1 MNQQNAAMSSMH
13 HGLLLSFII
22 FTSLLATAYAALA
35 GKADVINVKIMR
47 KSQGAYSFDIT
58 VRSDDTGWDKYA
70 DRWEI
75 VAPSGEVIAQ
85 RILQH
90 PHETEQPF
98 TRSLSGVAIPESVR
112 SVTVRAHDKVEGFG
126 GAEMTVEVPVP

>member
-1 MNQQNAAMSSMH
+1 MNHADRAATGISR
-13 HGLLLSFII
+13 GLVLLLM
-22 FTSLLATAYAALA
+22 SLAAAGAALA
-35 GKADVINVKIMR
+35 GKADVINVKIAR
-47 KSQGAYSFDIT
+47 ESQGAYSFDVT

-75 VAPSGEVIAQ
+75 MAPGGEVIGQ

-98 TRSLSGVAIPESVR
+98 TRSLSGVVIPEGVSA
-112 SVTVRAHDKVEGFG
+112 VTVRAHDKVEGFG
-126 GAEMTVEVPVP
+126 GAEMTVEVPGR